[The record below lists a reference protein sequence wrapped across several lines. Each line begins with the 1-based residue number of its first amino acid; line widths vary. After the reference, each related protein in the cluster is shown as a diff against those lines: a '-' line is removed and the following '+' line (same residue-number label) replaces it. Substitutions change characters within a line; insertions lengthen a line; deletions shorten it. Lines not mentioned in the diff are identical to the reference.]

1 MFWLLYKQL
10 AQTVQLCNCIVLS
23 QYWIPFL
30 FWGPLLSWSQCSSCP
45 SLTLW
50 LERGKWSH
58 HAPIWPEGLL
68 QLHSFH
74 QFHCLTAPKPTLL
87 KLDYLTKLFM
97 SKLTCVICVL
107 ATDNA
112 FLNIWVGYLSACAH
126 LTGWLLKL
134 HNSHPDPLINHPC
147 LSEAHKPPRCLQ
159 VLLVSRTSWTSPSTK
174 RAWWAGSIFFI
185 TQSLH
190 DATSF

>member
-68 QLHSFH
+68 QLQSFH
-74 QFHCLTAPKPTLL
+74 QFHRLTAPKTTLIWRNQNIL
-87 KLDYLTKLFM
+87 YLRLTTEICTFLDYLHLN
-97 SKLTCVICVL
+97 LCAWVL
-107 ATDNA
+107 VSMRLSDRRNTEAAQCTSRSTD
-112 FLNIWVGYLSACAH
+112 
-126 LTGWLLKL
+126 
-134 HNSHPDPLINHPC
+134 
-147 LSEAHKPPRCLQ
+147 KPPLPFR
-159 VLLVSRTSWTSPSTK
+159 SHTSPQDVCRCCWSPGQ
-174 RAWWAGSIFFI
+174 A
-185 TQSLH
+185 
-190 DATSF
+190 